1 MPAVAAAGLRAP
13 ARRRLVALHMLLPT
27 TVCVSAV
34 SAAAATA
41 DQLDADPEALSMG
54 WRVLH
59 ALGATV
65 YLASARELYAQ
76 RTALLDPLRPARGSD
91 SNDRS
96 KVAAAERDG
105 CCSCTCCTACM
116 AALAHSRLPC
126 CLYLSAFVLSVLW
139 SLTRHGGPGSALQW
153 ADHAAAYLI
162 VAYNYGMLFQFPW
175 CSWSSQWRT
184 AFAVCHAA
192 AALFLAEDVLR
203 EWYGWPAWI
212 TYGILHFIWRVMGG
226 VGAYLIVSA
235 PCHLLHRDE

>member
-76 RTALLDPLRPARGSD
+76 RTALRPARGSD

-162 VAYNYGMLFQFPW
+162 VAYNYGVLFQVPW
-175 CSWSSQWRT
+175 RSWSSQWRT

>member
-1 MPAVAAAGLRAP
+1 
-13 ARRRLVALHMLLPT
+13 
-27 TVCVSAV
+27 
-34 SAAAATA
+34 
-41 DQLDADPEALSMG
+41 
-54 WRVLH
+54 
-59 ALGATV
+59 
-65 YLASARELYAQ
+65 
-76 RTALLDPLRPARGSD
+76 
-91 SNDRS
+91 
-96 KVAAAERDG
+96 
-105 CCSCTCCTACM
+105 M

-162 VAYNYGMLFQFPW
+162 VAYNYGVLFQVPW
-175 CSWSSQWRT
+175 RSWSSQWRT